1 MVIIMREN
9 DTGIR
14 AVDRALSILDCF
26 SKNENSFSLT
36 ELSRKAELSPS
47 TTLRVLDT
55 LEQRHYL
62 YRDPSS
68 LRYYLGYRLAQIS
81 NIAFENMELT
91 RLAQPEME
99 ELNREFDESVGIYLL
114 EGIVRVCM
122 ARVESTQRMRSVYSI
137 GSQQP
142 LTRGASG
149 RVILAYQPEEM
160 IESLLATDPFTTKD
174 ELAKVRKAGVAV
186 SMGEREKGLV
196 SVSAPLFNATM
207 ACIGALFI
215 SSPMVRT
222 SSELIET
229 MKDSVRLHAQN
240 ISKQMGYVADRPHS
254 N

>member
-1 MVIIMREN
+1 M
-9 DTGIR
+9 
-14 AVDRALSILDCF
+14 
-26 SKNENSFSLT
+26 
-36 ELSRKAELSPS
+36 
-47 TTLRVLDT
+47 
-55 LEQRHYL
+55 
-62 YRDPSS
+62 
-68 LRYYLGYRLAQIS
+68 
-81 NIAFENMELT
+81 
-91 RLAQPEME
+91 
-99 ELNREFDESVGIYLL
+99 
-114 EGIVRVCM
+114 
-122 ARVESTQRMRSVYSI
+122 
-137 GSQQP
+137 
-142 LTRGASG
+142 
-149 RVILAYQPEEM
+149 ILAYQPEEM